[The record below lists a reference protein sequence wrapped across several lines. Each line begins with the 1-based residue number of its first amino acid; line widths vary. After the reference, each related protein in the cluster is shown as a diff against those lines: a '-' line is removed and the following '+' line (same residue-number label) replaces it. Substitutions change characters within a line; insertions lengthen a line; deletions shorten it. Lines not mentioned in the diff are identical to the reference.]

1 MKLYLKAAL
10 LLVAATLSSNALAAY
25 TSADKVYR
33 SGTCTAAF
41 FATGTGVTIGADGKM
56 SGVSTAVAPGQT
68 DATVGAY
75 YPNKKIGIATY
86 GAIVKAGGTVVA
98 SPTSSNPYHTTL
110 SGITP
115 AVAESLFTVIVNP
128 NPCTK

>member
-1 MKLYLKAAL
+1 MLRVLKHAL
-10 LLVAATLSSNALAAY
+10 TIIAISTASSAMAAY
-25 TSADKVYR
+25 SSADKVYR

-41 FATGTGVTIGADGKM
+41 FASGSGVTIGTDGKM
-56 SGVSTAVAPGQT
+56 SGVSVAVAPGQT

-75 YPNKKIGIATY
+75 YPNKKMGYTTY
-86 GAIVKAGGTVVA
+86 GAIVSAGGKVVA
-98 SPTSSNPYHTTL
+98 SPTSNPYHATL

-115 AVAESLFTVIVNP
+115 AVAEGLFKVIANP